1 MIKMF
6 FWFLRYCLESSV
18 KNCIG
23 FCNSK
28 SELFQTSMINI
39 HLHNTGIFMAYSRAT
54 GVKYTRKSCV
64 LHGFLFVGE
73 RDKKV
78 CRRKGIGDCPLCSF
92 CYTLSKL
99 SCILRKTHNCTL
111 MQNGD
116 LRGIFHSSPVLTAGR
131 VKKTGIIVHGLYTH
145 QGLDSF
151 FQLHQAEDILCS
163 FATPL

>member
-23 FCNSK
+23 FCNTK

-39 HLHNTGIFMAYSRAT
+39 HLYNTGIFMAYSRAT

-99 SCILRKTHNCTL
+99 SWILRKTHNCTL
-111 MQNGD
+111 MQNRD

-131 VKKTGIIVHGLYTH
+131 VKNPV
-145 QGLDSF
+145 S
-151 FQLHQAEDILCS
+151 LCM
-163 FATPL
+163 ACIPIRD